1 MKPVSAY
8 SNFSPER
15 MPVQRAIFLSAGGED
30 YEFIACLNERD
41 TWIRVLMMIA
51 LENLHGWLPVAW
63 DAARANLDADRS
75 LALASAM
82 GRNVGSSAG
91 GWVERQRNPSH
102 RHHCQAP
109 HPTPA
114 KKLRAADYPGTKL
127 LPV

>member
-75 LALASAM
+75 LALACAM
-82 GRNVGSSAG
+82 GRNVSSSAG
-91 GWVERQRNPSH
+91 
-102 RHHCQAP
+102 
-109 HPTPA
+109 
-114 KKLRAADYPGTKL
+114 
-127 LPV
+127 